1 MHRHLSHLYCRLC
14 DLKNEYERVWQEFDD
29 EIGMNY
35 LRAIHLNDSKKE
47 LGSRVDRHDSIGKG
61 FLGLDFFKKIMQD
74 SNLNH
79 IPFILETPDETLW
92 AEEITLLHSLE

>member
-1 MHRHLSHLYCRLC
+1 
-14 DLKNEYERVWQEFDD
+14 
-29 EIGMNY
+29 MNY

-92 AEEITLLHSLE
+92 AEEITLLHSME